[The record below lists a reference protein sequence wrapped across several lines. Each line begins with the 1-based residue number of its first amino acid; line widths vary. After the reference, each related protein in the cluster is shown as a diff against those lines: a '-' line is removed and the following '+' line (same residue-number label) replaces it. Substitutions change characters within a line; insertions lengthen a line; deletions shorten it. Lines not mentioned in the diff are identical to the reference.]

1 MEAHLDM
8 IEDQV
13 LSKFERLETDT
24 SVPRQ
29 PRWDKPVCSI
39 LKYHAMSKNLQYTFA
54 ALIRSM
60 ETCVAGVVQL
70 KYHYALSS

>member
-13 LSKFERLETDT
+13 LSKFERLERDT

-29 PRWDKPVCSI
+29 PRWDKPVCI
-39 LKYHAMSKNLQYTFA
+39 KLKHHAMSKNL
-54 ALIRSM
+54 
-60 ETCVAGVVQL
+60 
-70 KYHYALSS
+70 